1 MKPTQLNKEQINALL
16 NGASMLV
23 MSIPE
28 NLQELKPTIRQ
39 IKSFISMFSP
49 LQMGEEYFVQEEFM
63 YSEVVNIIRYR
74 IDADNNLRDDLTYE
88 ELMDYK
94 TINWKDASQM
104 QEHQSRLKFKCIEIE
119 VKRVQDINVN
129 NIPYIQTKMWA
140 FDKWLE
146 KQGINYKENPYIFLA
161 KVEVIK

>member
-140 FDKWLE
+140 FDK
-146 KQGINYKENPYIFLA
+146 
-161 KVEVIK
+161 